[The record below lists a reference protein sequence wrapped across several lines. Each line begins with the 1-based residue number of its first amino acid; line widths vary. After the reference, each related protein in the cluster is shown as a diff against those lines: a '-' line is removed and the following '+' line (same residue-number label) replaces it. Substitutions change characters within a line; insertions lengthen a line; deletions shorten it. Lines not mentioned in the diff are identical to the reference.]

1 MHGSASTYEAEEG
14 ADSVVFGKRI
24 GIDLGT
30 ANILVAVRGRGVVL
44 QEPAVVALAHRDNA
58 VIAVGEDARGMIGRN
73 PESIAVIRPM
83 REGVIADYVV
93 VEAMLRYFIGKVVG
107 RFSPIRP
114 EVMISVPAGVTP
126 VEQRAVRDAAE
137 QAGARRPAHLI
148 PEPLAA
154 AIGAG
159 LPVSTPRGNLIVD
172 IGGGRTEA
180 AVISMY
186 GMVVWDSVRIA
197 GDRFDEAIAAYIKRR
212 HNLIIGERTAED
224 LKIAIGSALP
234 IEDTLRT
241 QVRGRDQVSQLPRT
255 ITVTSNEV
263 ATALQ
268 EPLTAVVQVIKSVL
282 EKTSPE
288 LAADVIDRGIVLTGG
303 GALLRN
309 VEKVLTEETG
319 VPCHVADDPLRCVAQ
334 GASLSLEFLDVI
346 RHNLPSDEGLLD
358 PAHV

>member
-1 MHGSASTYEAEEG
+1 M
-14 ADSVVFGKRI
+14 VFGKRI

-44 QEPAVVALAHRDNA
+44 QEPGVVALAHRDNA
-58 VIAVGEDARGMIGRN
+58 VVAVGEDARGMIGRN
-73 PESIAVIRPM
+73 PESISVIRPM

-107 RFSPIRP
+107 RFSFIRP

-159 LPVSTPRGNLIVD
+159 LPVSTPRGNLVVD

-186 GMVVWDSVRIA
+186 GMVAWDSARIA
-197 GDRFDEAIAAYIKRR
+197 GDRFDEAIASYIKRR
-212 HNLIIGERTAED
+212 HNLIIGDRTAED

-234 IEDTLRT
+234 VDDTSRT

-255 ITVTSNEV
+255 VTVTSNEI

-282 EKTSPE
+282 EQTPPE

-309 VEKVLTEETG
+309 IEKVLTEETG

-334 GASLSLEFLDVI
+334 GASLSLEYLDVI
-346 RHNLPSDEGLLD
+346 RRNLPSDEGLLS
-358 PAHV
+358 PAGP

>member
-1 MHGSASTYEAEEG
+1 MRAAR
-14 ADSVVFGKRI
+14 SVVFGKRI

-58 VIAVGEDARGMIGRN
+58 VVAVGEDARGMIGRN
-73 PESIAVIRPM
+73 PESISVIRPM

-107 RFSPIRP
+107 RFSFIRP

-172 IGGGRTEA
+172 VGGGRTEA

-197 GDRFDEAIAAYIKRR
+197 GDRFDEAIASYIKRR

-224 LKIAIGSALP
+224 LKIAVGSALP

-255 ITVTSNEV
+255 ITVTSSEV

-282 EKTSPE
+282 EQTPPE

-309 VEKVLTEETG
+309 IEKLLTEETG

-334 GASLSLEFLDVI
+334 GASLSLEYLDVI
-346 RHNLPSDEGLLD
+346 RRNLPSDEGLLS
-358 PAHV
+358 PAGP

>member
-1 MHGSASTYEAEEG
+1 MRRVIKPSAE
-14 ADSVVFGKRI
+14 DVVFGKKI

-30 ANILVAVRGRGVVL
+30 ANMLVAVRGQGIVL

-58 VIAVGEDARGMIGRN
+58 VVAVGTEARGMIGRN
-73 PESIAVIRPM
+73 PESISVIRPM
-83 REGVIADYVV
+83 RDGVIADYVV
-93 VEAMLRYFIGKVVG
+93 VEAMLRYFIAKVVG
-107 RFSPIRP
+107 RFSLIRP
-114 EVMISVPAGVTP
+114 EVMISIPAGVTP

-137 QAGARRPAHLI
+137 QSGARRPAHLI
-148 PEPLAA
+148 PDPLAA

-186 GMVVWDSVRIA
+186 GMVVWESVRIA
-197 GDRFDEAIAAYIKRR
+197 GDRFDEAVAAYIKRR
-212 HNLIIGERTAED
+212 HNLIIGDRTAED

-241 QVRGRDQVSQLPRT
+241 QVRGRDQISQMPRT

-268 EPLTAVVQVIKSVL
+268 EPLAAVVQVIRAVL
-282 EKTSPE
+282 EKTPPE

-309 VEKVLTEETG
+309 IDKLLTEETG
-319 VPCHVADDPLRCVAQ
+319 VPCHVADDPLQCVAQ
-334 GASLSLEFLDVI
+334 GASLSLEYIDVI
-346 RHNLPSDEGLLD
+346 RRNLPSDEGLLD
-358 PAHV
+358 GAQN